1 MSNGRH
7 FDEEP
12 GGRAGE
18 SESRRPASRWAQV
31 LVLIAIAAAIA
42 AIAFAGSGKTTTLSY
57 DYTTFLNNVVANN
70 VHEVTISSTGSV
82 TGTLN
87 DGRTFG
93 TTVPTGVG
101 DTGLLAT
108 LRDHDVVV
116 KATVAHESLWSVLL
130 SLVPWIIFIVLL
142 VWFWRRMTR
151 QAFAGPGGMSGFS
164 RSRAKIVEPATPGA
178 TFADVAGYDEVKRE
192 VSEVVDFLRNPAR
205 YRRAGAVMPKGIL
218 LVGPPGTGKTLLARA
233 VAGQAGV
240 PFLSVTGSS
249 FMEIFVGVGASRVRD
264 LFSEARQRAPA
275 IIFIDEIDSVGQRR
289 GVGALS
295 HEERGQTLD
304 QLLAEMD
311 GFDPTVGIVVLAATN
326 RPDVLD
332 PALLRPGRFD
342 RQVVVP
348 LPNRAERLAILKVH
362 CKGKTLD
369 PDVDLDVV
377 ARGTPGFSGADLANL
392 MNEAAFNAVR
402 HDRSVLIT
410 QDLVDARDRVLLG
423 LRKSANALLPS
434 ERRAVA
440 VHEAGHAIVAALSPH
455 GDPVAKVTI
464 LPSGQ
469 TLGVTEQLPVDER
482 HLYGESYLLD
492 ALTIRLAGRAAEL
505 QMLGEA
511 STGASDDLAGA
522 TAIAIRMI
530 REFGMSRVLGPIN
543 FGTEGPSLLA
553 EGQLVRPYAEATQRL
568 IDEEVSGLLRAA
580 QERASALL
588 SENRHSLERLTDLL
602 VEHETIDGEAV
613 YRLLGVPAQETVPA
627 DAQQPVPAGTASG
640 TQEAVP
646 TGTMTTGQVACI
658 RHDCVTEPSNLPPS

>member
-1 MSNGRH
+1 MSSDGR
-7 FDEEP
+7 FDQEP
-12 GGRAGE
+12 D
-18 SESRRPASRWAQV
+18 RRTEASQVKRPSSRWMPV
-31 LVLIAIAAAIA
+31 LLFVVLGLVVV
-42 AIAFAGSGKTTTLSY
+42 AIAFASGNKSAGLRY
-57 DYTTFLNNVVANN
+57 DYTAFLDKVVAGQ
-70 VHEVTISSTGSV
+70 VHDVTISSTGSV
-82 TGTLN
+82 AGTLT
-87 DGRTFG
+87 DGRAFT

-108 LRDHDVVV
+108 LGAHDVTV

-130 SLVPWIIFIVLL
+130 GLLPWLVFVVLIVWL
-142 VWFWRRMTR
+142 WRRMTR
-151 QAFAGPGGMSGFS
+151 QAFAGTGGMSGFS
-164 RSRAKIVEPATPGA
+164 RSHAKIVEPQTPGT

-264 LFSEARQRAPA
+264 LFNEARQRAPA

-289 GVGALS
+289 TAGAIT

-332 PALLRPGRFD
+332 AALLRPGRFD

-362 CKGKTLD
+362 AKGKTVA

-402 HDRSVLIT
+402 HDRSVLTT

-423 LRKSANALLPS
+423 LRKSANALLPT

-464 LPSGQ
+464 LPTGQ

-482 HLYGESYLLD
+482 HLYGESYLRD
-492 ALTIRLAGRAAEL
+492 ALMIRLGGRAAEL
-505 QMLGEA
+505 LVLGEA

-530 REFGMSRVLGPIN
+530 REFGMSTVIGPVS
-543 FGTEGPSLLA
+543 FGA
-553 EGQLVRPYAEATQRL
+553 EGMPAAEEQLVRPYAEATQRL
-568 IDEEVSGLLRAA
+568 IDEEVGGLLRAA
-580 QERASALL
+580 QERARIVL
-588 SENRHSLERLTDLL
+588 SENRHSLDELAELL
-602 VEHETIDGEAV
+602 VEHETIDGDAV
-613 YRLLGVPAQETVPA
+613 YRLLGVPVQETVPA
-627 DAQQPVPAGTASG
+627 QDTVPA
-640 TQEAVP
+640 
-646 TGTMTTGQVACI
+646 
-658 RHDCVTEPSNLPPS
+658 